1 MYLSREKV
9 LGLRFYKNMKKFI
22 IPGIIL
28 VFIVVALGI
37 TLYLVRQRQE
47 QRTKATPSTT
57 VYFTP
62 SSLTKSVGDIFS
74 IDVMV
79 NTGENTITAA
89 ELHVNFPSNFQ
100 GISFEKSTTNTFLRS
115 ELVAG
120 AIGNGTASITLGSG
134 AQMSNAKGISSIAT
148 LKLKVLSP
156 SSTPLQITIDES
168 SQISGY
174 TNVSSLMPDE
184 TGNLISVRQPAT
196 ITIAGGSNSATAT
209 PTPTQSAQATSTP
222 TPTQPAGATATPT
235 KTPTPTLGGTG
246 NATNPTSTP
255 TPTQPAGATATPT
268 KTPTPTLGGT
278 GNATNPT
285 STPTPTR
292 QGATSTP
299 SPTTTT
305 SVTNPGSIVS
315 NLTNGQTVT
324 TSKPVIKGKAAPN
337 SKVIITIQS
346 EVQTINATTDASG
359 NFSVTPTTAL
369 EAGQHTLIVS
379 ATNTSGKAVTETITF
394 NVGLPTTASFM
405 PTILMI
411 TAGILLLTVGFA
423 KLAL

>member
-1 MYLSREKV
+1 MKCPIMYLSREKV

-255 TPTQPAGATATPT
+255 TPT
-268 KTPTPTLGGT
+268 
-278 GNATNPT
+278 
-285 STPTPTR
+285 R